1 MTCEEVRLSLGAHAL
16 GALEP
21 EEAME
26 IDVHLATCEACGAE
40 LLDLSGVASFLG
52 KVSERDVELAASPP
66 RQVLDRLL
74 NARARRRRRGRVLLA
89 VAASVAVMAVGG
101 TVWTASQQSNALQTS
116 AAAPAATSAPEA
128 TSEPAAPQENS
139 AFSAAEDSTPSD
151 AKRKSEV
158 LPTPRPSVSPTAPG
172 REFPGENEAKR
183 YYVTVAA
190 FPGDDGTKLAVRVT
204 GVPIGTRCSL
214 VVVGRSGELDYTESW
229 TVDRETYADKA
240 VFPRQT
246 RIPMSDIAR
255 FELIDSGGQV
265 LVKVPVPRRK

>member
-26 IDVHLATCEACGAE
+26 IDVHLATCEVCGAE
-40 LLDLSGVASFLG
+40 LLDLTGVASFLG

-74 NARARRRRRGRVLLA
+74 NARARRRRRGRALLA
-89 VAASVAVMAVGG
+89 VAASAAVMVVGG
-101 TVWTASQQSNALQTS
+101 TVWTASHQSNAPQTS
-116 AAAPAATSAPEA
+116 AAAPATTAA
-128 TSEPAAPQENS
+128 PAAPQEDS
-139 AFSAAEDSTPSD
+139 SFSAESAPSD
-151 AKRKSEV
+151 AKLKSDV

-190 FPGDDGTKLAVRVT
+190 FPGDSGTKLAVRVT
-204 GVPIGTRCSL
+204 GVPVGTMCRL
-214 VVVGRSGELDYTESW
+214 VVVGRRGDLDYTESW
-229 TVDRETYADKA
+229 MVDRETYEAKA

-246 RIPMSDIAR
+246 RIPMKDIAR
-255 FELIDSGGQV
+255 FELVDSGGKV
-265 LVKVPVPRRK
+265 LVKVPVPKRK